1 MAPAALSLTTVLI
14 GTTAMQM
21 QRRDANW
28 TLTGMGRNM
37 ILLTGATGRVGSAA
51 AKALAR
57 ANIPFRA
64 LVRDPDKVAFDP
76 DAAEIVQGD
85 LNDPG
90 VVEQALQ
97 GVSRALIVMGNHPD
111 QAKLERQFAS
121 LAADA
126 GVSHLVKVSSME
138 AAPDATATLPKN
150 HYDTEQHIASLGV
163 DWTFLRPNYFMQN
176 MLMYA
181 GSIARTNYFALP
193 LGTAKTAMIDSRDV
207 GEVAAVVLTGEGHA
221 GQAYRLTGPAIMDF
235 HEVAAR
241 MGTVLE
247 RPVSYVAQS
256 PEAFREVLGQF
267 IQSVWQLDAVCELFA
282 EIAAGSLEEQH
293 STTADLLGRPA
304 VDLET
309 FTRQFAEAFAPA
321 G

>member
-14 GTTAMQM
+14 GTTATQM

-28 TLTGMGRNM
+28 TLKGMGRNM

-57 ANIPFRA
+57 ADIPFRA

-85 LNDPG
+85 LNDPAI
-90 VVEQALQ
+90 VEQALQ

-163 DWTFLRPNYFMQN
+163 DWTFLRPNYYMQN

-181 GSIARTNYFALP
+181 GSIARTNSFALP

-221 GQAYRLTGPAIMDF
+221 GQAYRLTGPAMMDF

-304 VDLET
+304 VGLET
-309 FTRQFAEAFAPA
+309 FTRQFAGAFAPA

>member
-14 GTTAMQM
+14 GTTATQM

-28 TLTGMGRNM
+28 TLKGMGRNM

-85 LNDPG
+85 LNDPAI
-90 VVEQALQ
+90 VEQALQ

-121 LAADA
+121 LAADG

-163 DWTFLRPNYFMQN
+163 DWTFLRPNYYMQN

-181 GSIARTNYFALP
+181 GSIARTNSFALP

-221 GQAYRLTGPAIMDF
+221 GQAYRLTGPAMMDF

-309 FTRQFAEAFAPA
+309 FTRQFAGAFAPA

>member
-14 GTTAMQM
+14 GTTATQM

-28 TLTGMGRNM
+28 TLKGMGRNM
-37 ILLTGATGRVGSAA
+37 ILLTGAAGRVGSAA

-85 LNDPG
+85 LNDPAI
-90 VVEQALQ
+90 VKQALQ

-207 GEVAAVVLTGEGHA
+207 GEVAA
-221 GQAYRLTGPAIMDF
+221 RMD
-235 HEVAAR
+235 
-241 MGTVLE
+241 TVLE

-304 VDLET
+304 VALET
-309 FTRQFAEAFAPA
+309 FSRQFAGAFAPA
-321 G
+321 S

>member
-1 MAPAALSLTTVLI
+1 MAPAALSLATVLI
-14 GTTAMQM
+14 GTTATQM

-28 TLTGMGRNM
+28 TLKGMGRNM

-85 LNDPG
+85 LNDPAI
-90 VVEQALQ
+90 VEQALQ

-121 LAADA
+121 LAADG

-163 DWTFLRPNYFMQN
+163 DWTFLRPNYYMQN

-181 GSIARTNYFALP
+181 GSIARTNSFALP
-193 LGTAKTAMIDSRDV
+193 LGAAKTAMIDSRDV

-256 PEAFREVLGQF
+256 PEVFREVLGQF

-309 FTRQFAEAFAPA
+309 FTRQFAGAFAPA

>member
-1 MAPAALSLTTVLI
+1 VAPAALSLTTVLI

-85 LNDPG
+85 LNDPAI
-90 VVEQALQ
+90 VEQALQ

-121 LAADA
+121 LAADG

-163 DWTFLRPNYFMQN
+163 DWTFLRPNYYMQN

-181 GSIARTNYFALP
+181 GSIARTNSFALP

-221 GQAYRLTGPAIMDF
+221 GQAYRLTGPAMMDF

-256 PEAFREVLGQF
+256 PEAFREVLGRF
-267 IQSVWQLDAVCELFA
+267 IQSVWQLNAVCELFA

-309 FTRQFAEAFAPA
+309 FTRQFAGAFAPA

>member
-85 LNDPG
+85 LNDPAI
-90 VVEQALQ
+90 VEQALQ

-163 DWTFLRPNYFMQN
+163 DWTFLRPNYYMQN

-181 GSIARTNYFALP
+181 GSIARTNSFALP

-221 GQAYRLTGPAIMDF
+221 GQAYRLTGPAMMDF

-304 VDLET
+304 VGLET
-309 FTRQFAEAFAPA
+309 FTRQFAGAFAPA

>member
-14 GTTAMQM
+14 GTTATQM

-28 TLTGMGRNM
+28 TLKGMGRNM

-57 ANIPFRA
+57 ANIPYRA

-85 LNDPG
+85 LNDPAI
-90 VVEQALQ
+90 VEQALQ

-121 LAADA
+121 LAADG

-163 DWTFLRPNYFMQN
+163 DWTFLRPNYYMQN

-181 GSIARTNYFALP
+181 GSIARTNSFALP

-221 GQAYRLTGPAIMDF
+221 GQAYRLTGPAMMDF

-256 PEAFREVLGQF
+256 PEVFREVLGQF

-309 FTRQFAEAFAPA
+309 FTRQFAGAFAPA

>member
-85 LNDPG
+85 LNDPAI
-90 VVEQALQ
+90 VEQALQ

-121 LAADA
+121 LAADG

-163 DWTFLRPNYFMQN
+163 DWTFLRPNYYMQN

-181 GSIARTNYFALP
+181 GSIARTNSFALP

-221 GQAYRLTGPAIMDF
+221 GQAYRLTGPAMMDF

-256 PEAFREVLGQF
+256 PEVFREVLGQF

-309 FTRQFAEAFAPA
+309 FTRQFAGAFAPA

>member
-14 GTTAMQM
+14 GTTATQM

-28 TLTGMGRNM
+28 TLKGMGRNM

-85 LNDPG
+85 LNDPAI
-90 VVEQALQ
+90 VEQALQ

-163 DWTFLRPNYFMQN
+163 DWTFLRPNYYMQN

-181 GSIARTNYFALP
+181 GSIARTNSFALP

-221 GQAYRLTGPAIMDF
+221 GQAYRLTGPAMMDF

-256 PEAFREVLGQF
+256 PEVFREVLGQF

-304 VDLET
+304 VGLET
-309 FTRQFAEAFAPA
+309 FTRQFAGAFAPA

>member
-1 MAPAALSLTTVLI
+1 
-14 GTTAMQM
+14 
-21 QRRDANW
+21 
-28 TLTGMGRNM
+28 M
-37 ILLTGATGRVGSAA
+37 ILLTGATGRVGSATG
-51 AKALAR
+51 KALAR
-57 ANIPFRA
+57 SNVPFRA

-76 DAAEIVQGD
+76 DAAEIVVGD
-85 LNDPG
+85 LNDPAI
-90 VVEQALQ
+90 VKQALE
-97 GVSRALIVMGNHPD
+97 GVSRALVVMGNHPD

-121 LAADA
+121 LAVDA

-163 DWTFLRPNYFMQN
+163 DWTFLRPNYYMQN

-181 GSIARTNYFALP
+181 GSIARTGSFALP
-193 LGTAKTAMIDSRDV
+193 LDTAKTAMVDARDV

-221 GQAYRLTGPAIMDF
+221 GHAYRLTGPTMMDF

-267 IQSVWQLDAVCELFA
+267 IQSTWQLDAVCELFA
-282 EIAAGSLEEQH
+282 EIAAGSLEEQT
-293 STTADLLGRPA
+293 STTAELLGRSA
-304 VDLET
+304 MDLET
-309 FTRQFAEAFAPA
+309 FTQQFAGAFQPA
-321 G
+321 S

>member
-1 MAPAALSLTTVLI
+1 
-14 GTTAMQM
+14 
-21 QRRDANW
+21 
-28 TLTGMGRNM
+28 M
-37 ILLTGATGRVGSAA
+37 ILLTGATGRVGSATG
-51 AKALAR
+51 KALAR
-57 ANIPFRA
+57 SNVPFRA
-64 LVRDPDKVAFDP
+64 LVRDPDKVTFDP
-76 DAAEIVQGD
+76 DAAEIVVGD
-85 LNDPG
+85 LNDPAI
-90 VVEQALQ
+90 VKQALE
-97 GVSRALIVMGNHPD
+97 GVSRALVVMGNHPD

-121 LAADA
+121 FAVDA

-163 DWTFLRPNYFMQN
+163 DWTFLRPNYYMQN

-181 GSIARTNYFALP
+181 GSIARTNSFALP
-193 LGTAKTAMIDSRDV
+193 LDTAKTAMVDARDV

-221 GQAYRLTGPAIMDF
+221 GHAYRLTGPTMMDF

-267 IQSVWQLDAVCELFA
+267 IQ
-282 EIAAGSLEEQH
+282 
-293 STTADLLGRPA
+293 
-304 VDLET
+304 
-309 FTRQFAEAFAPA
+309 
-321 G
+321 

>member
-1 MAPAALSLTTVLI
+1 
-14 GTTAMQM
+14 
-21 QRRDANW
+21 
-28 TLTGMGRNM
+28 M

-57 ANIPFRA
+57 ENIPFRA

-85 LNDPG
+85 LNDPAI
-90 VVEQALQ
+90 VEQALQ

-111 QAKLERQFAS
+111 QSKLERQFAS

-163 DWTFLRPNYFMQN
+163 EWTFLRPNYYMQN

-181 GSIARTNYFALP
+181 GSIARTGSFALP
-193 LGTAKTAMIDSRDV
+193 LGTAKTAMIDARDV

-221 GQAYRLTGPAIMDF
+221 GQAYRLTGSAMMDF

-241 MGTVLE
+241 MGAVLE
-247 RPVSYVAQS
+247 RPVSYVAQN

-267 IQSVWQLDAVCELFA
+267 IQSAWQLDAVCELFA
-282 EIAAGSLEEQH
+282 EIAAGSLEEQN
-293 STTADLLGRPA
+293 STTADILGRPT

-309 FTRQFAEAFAPA
+309 FTRQFAAAFAPA
-321 G
+321 S

>member
-14 GTTAMQM
+14 GTTATQM

-28 TLTGMGRNM
+28 TLKGMGRNM

-85 LNDPG
+85 LNDPAI
-90 VVEQALQ
+90 VEQALQ

-207 GEVAAVVLTGEGHA
+207 GEVAAAVLTDEGHA
-221 GQAYRLTGPAIMDF
+221 GQAYRLTGPAMMDF

-304 VDLET
+304 VGLET
-309 FTRQFAEAFAPA
+309 FTRQFAGAFAPA
-321 G
+321 S

>member
-1 MAPAALSLTTVLI
+1 
-14 GTTAMQM
+14 
-21 QRRDANW
+21 
-28 TLTGMGRNM
+28 M

-85 LNDPG
+85 LNDPAI
-90 VVEQALQ
+90 VEQALQ

-150 HYDTEQHIASLGV
+150 HYHTEQHIASLGV
-163 DWTFLRPNYFMQN
+163 DWTFLRPNYYMQN

-181 GSIARTNYFALP
+181 GSIARTNSFALP

-221 GQAYRLTGPAIMDF
+221 GQAYRLTGPAMMDF

-256 PEAFREVLGQF
+256 PEVFREVLGQF

-309 FTRQFAEAFAPA
+309 FTRHFAGAFAPA
-321 G
+321 S

>member
-14 GTTAMQM
+14 GTTATQM

-28 TLTGMGRNM
+28 TLKGMGRNM

-76 DAAEIVQGD
+76 DVAEIVQGD
-85 LNDPG
+85 LNDPAI
-90 VVEQALQ
+90 VKQALQ

-121 LAADA
+121 LAADG

-163 DWTFLRPNYFMQN
+163 DWTFLRPNYYMQN

-181 GSIARTNYFALP
+181 GSIARTNSFALP

-221 GQAYRLTGPAIMDF
+221 GQAYRLTGPAMMDF

-309 FTRQFAEAFAPA
+309 FTRQFAGAFAPA

>member
-1 MAPAALSLTTVLI
+1 
-14 GTTAMQM
+14 
-21 QRRDANW
+21 
-28 TLTGMGRNM
+28 M
-37 ILLTGATGRVGSAA
+37 ILLTGGTGRVGSAA

-76 DAAEIVQGD
+76 DVAEIVQGD
-85 LNDPG
+85 LNDPAI
-90 VVEQALQ
+90 VEQALR
-97 GVSRALIVMGNHPD
+97 GVSGALIVMGNHPD

-138 AAPDATATLPKN
+138 AALDATATLPKN
-150 HYDTEQHIASLGV
+150 HSDTEQHIASLGLY
-163 DWTFLRPNYFMQN
+163 WTFLRPNYYMQN

-181 GSIARTNYFALP
+181 GSIARTNSFALP

-247 RPVSYVAQS
+247 RPVSYLAQS
-256 PEAFREVLGQF
+256 PEAFREC
-267 IQSVWQLDAVCELFA
+267 W
-282 EIAAGSLEEQH
+282 GSLFNRCGS
-293 STTADLLGRPA
+293 STPCVNSLPRSPRRPSKNSTRPLPISWVALRWIWKPSRVNSRVLLRPLA
-304 VDLET
+304 SNHRCL
-309 FTRQFAEAFAPA
+309 QC